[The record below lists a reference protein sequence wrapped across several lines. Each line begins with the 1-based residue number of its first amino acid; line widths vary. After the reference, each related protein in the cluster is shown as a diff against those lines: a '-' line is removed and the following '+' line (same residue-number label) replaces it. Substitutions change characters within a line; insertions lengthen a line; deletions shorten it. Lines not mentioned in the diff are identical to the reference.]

1 MEGFSEELVSALKEV
16 VSHSNWQCVGHKERF
31 KAPCTKF
38 YSEDGEHLVLIHT
51 RGTFYAMDSACPHE
65 GGPLEQGDIEEL
77 CDGRLALNCPWH
89 DFEFCLDDGS
99 SSSGLQNQV
108 YEVKVCEGKVY
119 IQTQNA
125 LSLTPWK
132 KTPPKQPGGCTGDTG
147 NKQVIDDECSLTYWA
162 SKILCTPDAEEKAK
176 LTHRVQEMWNAGKIT
191 EIGHK
196 EPPEHPSRMENLTI
210 VQPGQIKRGKG
221 GTLTSRIALLHSLA
235 NIEQWAID
243 LSWDI
248 IARFA
253 TFQLQSGE
261 RLPRE
266 FFSDF
271 VKVAGDEAKH
281 YCLLEKRLVELGS
294 HFGALP
300 VHDGLWQ
307 SAEDTA
313 HDLLGRLAIVHMVH
327 EARGLD
333 VHPQMLQRFLAQGD
347 KGSAQVLEVI
357 YTDEITHVAAG
368 LKWFTYI
375 CNMEQRDCLSTF
387 HQMVPLHFRGYL
399 KPPFNT
405 EGRKSAGMTE
415 EWYLPLVKPS

>member
-1 MEGFSEELVSALKEV
+1 
-16 VSHSNWQCVGHKERF
+16 
-31 KAPCTKF
+31 
-38 YSEDGEHLVLIHT
+38 
-51 RGTFYAMDSACPHE
+51 MDSACPHE
-65 GGPLEQGDIEEL
+65 GGPLEQGDIEDL
-77 CDGRLALNCPWH
+77 CDGRLALTCPWH
-89 DFEFCLDDGS
+89 YFEFCLDDGS

-108 YEVKVCEGKVY
+108 YEVKVCEGKIY

-132 KTPPKQPGGCTGDTG
+132 KTQSKQQGSIGAAGST
-147 NKQVIDDECSLTYWA
+147 QAIDDECSLTYWA
-162 SKILCTPDAEEKAK
+162 SKILCTPNPEEKAK
-176 LTHRVQEMWNAGKIT
+176 LTNQVQELWNSGKIT
-191 EIGHK
+191 EIGHT
-196 EPPEHPSRMENLTI
+196 EPPAQPSRKENLTI
-210 VQPGQIKRGKG
+210 VQPGRIKRGKG
-221 GTLTSRIALLHSLA
+221 GTLASRIALLHSLA

-253 TFQLQSGE
+253 TFQLQTGE
-261 RLPRE
+261 KLPKE

-294 HFGALP
+294 HFGDLP
-300 VHDGLWQ
+300 VHNGLWQ
-307 SAEDTA
+307 SASDTA
-313 HDLLGRLAIVHMVH
+313 HHLLGRLAIVHMVH

-333 VHPQMLQRFLAQGD
+333 VHPQTLQRFLAQGD
-347 KGSAQVLEVI
+347 ESSSEILEVI

-368 LKWFTYI
+368 MKWFTYI

-387 HQMVPLHFRGYL
+387 HELVPLYFKGYL

-405 EGRKSAGMTE
+405 EGRKSAGMSE

>member
-1 MEGFSEELVSALKEV
+1 MEGFPQELVSALKEV
-16 VSHSNWQCVGHKERF
+16 VSNSNWQCVGERESF
-31 KAPCTKF
+31 ISPCTKL

-51 RGTFYAMDSACPHE
+51 DGKFYAMDSACPHE

-77 CDGRLALNCPWH
+77 CNGRLALTCPWH

-108 YEVKVCEGKVY
+108 YDVKLCEGKVY
-119 IQTQNA
+119 IMAQNA

-132 KTPPKQPGGCTGDTG
+132 ETQCKLSGDTESTEST
-147 NKQVIDDECSLTYWA
+147 QVIDDESSLTYWA
-162 SKILCTPDAEEKAK
+162 NKILCTPNPEEKA
-176 LTHRVQEMWNAGKIT
+176 
-191 EIGHK
+191 
-196 EPPEHPSRMENLTI
+196 
-210 VQPGQIKRGKG
+210 
-221 GTLTSRIALLHSLA
+221 SRIALLHSLA

-253 TFQLQSGE
+253 GFQLQTGE
-261 RLPRE
+261 KLPKE

-271 VKVAGDEAKH
+271 VKVAADEAKH
-281 YCLLEKRLVELGS
+281 FCLLEKRLAELGS
-294 HFGALP
+294 NFGDLP
-300 VHDGLWQ
+300 VHNKLWE
-307 SAEDTA
+307 SASDTA

-333 VHPQMLQRFLAQGD
+333 VHPQTLQRFLAQGD
-347 KGSAQVLEVI
+347 EGSARILEVI

-375 CNMEQRDCLSTF
+375 CAKEQRDCLSTF
-387 HQMVPLHFRGYL
+387 HELVPLYFRGYL
-399 KPPFNT
+399 KPPFNA
-405 EGRKSAGMTE
+405 EGRKSAGMSE

>member
-1 MEGFSEELVSALKEV
+1 M
-16 VSHSNWQCVGHKERF
+16 
-31 KAPCTKF
+31 
-38 YSEDGEHLVLIHT
+38 VLIHT
-51 RGTFYAMDSACPHE
+51 SGKFYAMDSACPHE

-77 CDGRLALNCPWH
+77 CDGRLALTCPWH
-89 DFEFCLDDGS
+89 YFEFCLDDGS
-99 SSSGLQNQV
+99 SSSGLQNEV

-119 IQTQNA
+119 IQTQSA

-132 KTPPKQPGGCTGDTG
+132 KSPAKQPDGVGAAESTQG
-147 NKQVIDDECSLTYWA
+147 IDHKCSLTYWA
-162 SKILCTPDAEEKAK
+162 SKILCTPDPEEKAK
-176 LTHRVQEMWNAGKIT
+176 LTHQVQELWNSEKIT
-191 EIGHK
+191 EIGDTG
-196 EPPEHPSRMENLTI
+196 PPVQPSRKENLTI
-210 VQPGQIKRGKG
+210 VQPGRIKRGKG
-221 GTLTSRIALLHSLA
+221 GTLASRIALLHSLA

-248 IARFA
+248 VARFPA
-253 TFQLQSGE
+253 FQLQTGE
-261 RLPRE
+261 RLPKE

-294 HFGALP
+294 HFGDLP
-300 VHDGLWQ
+300 VHNGLWQ
-307 SAEDTA
+307 SASDTA

-333 VHPQMLQRFLAQGD
+333 VHPQTLQRFLAQGD
-347 KGSAQVLEVI
+347 ESSAQVLEVI

-375 CNMEQRDCLSTF
+375 CNLEQRDCLSTF
-387 HQMVPLHFRGYL
+387 HEMVPLYFRGYL

-405 EGRKSAGMTE
+405 EGRKSAGMSE

>member
-1 MEGFSEELVSALKEV
+1 MEGFPQELVSALKEV
-16 VSHSNWQCVGHKERF
+16 VSNSNWQCVGERESF
-31 KAPCTKF
+31 ISPCTKL

-51 RGTFYAMDSACPHE
+51 DGKFYAMDSACPHE

-77 CDGRLALNCPWH
+77 CNGRLALTCPWH

-108 YEVKVCEGKVY
+108 YDVKLCEGKVY
-119 IQTQNA
+119 IMAQNA

-132 KTPPKQPGGCTGDTG
+132 ETQCKLSGDTESTEST
-147 NKQVIDDECSLTYWA
+147 QVIDDESSLTYWA
-162 SKILCTPDAEEKAK
+162 NKILCTPNPEEKAK
-176 LTHRVQEMWNAGKIT
+176 LTHQVQELWKSWKVT
-191 EIGHK
+191 ELGQV
-196 EPPEHPSRMENLTI
+196 EPPAQPSRKESLTI
-210 VQPGQIKRGKG
+210 VQPGRIKRGKG
-221 GTLTSRIALLHSLA
+221 GTLASRIALLHSLA

-253 TFQLQSGE
+253 GFQLQTGE
-261 RLPRE
+261 KLPKE

-271 VKVAGDEAKH
+271 VKVAADEAKH
-281 YCLLEKRLVELGS
+281 FCLLEKRLAELGS
-294 HFGALP
+294 NFGDLP
-300 VHDGLWQ
+300 VHNKLWE
-307 SAEDTA
+307 SASDTA

-333 VHPQMLQRFLAQGD
+333 VHPQTLQRFLAQGD
-347 KGSAQVLEVI
+347 EGSARILEVI

-375 CNMEQRDCLSTF
+375 CAKEQRDCLSTF
-387 HQMVPLHFRGYL
+387 HELVPLYFRGYL
-399 KPPFNT
+399 KPPFNA
-405 EGRKSAGMTE
+405 EGRKSAGMSE